1 MGSSRRDCGKR
12 IHPGRLDTDPV
23 GTDFDHALA
32 WNPVFNL
39 LGRREDGRMTLEQFL
54 TELPPDQKIR
64 IGTKPGGGFIYIGKA
79 GKTLDRGLANSM
91 RRKMLK
97 RMYLQ
102 MEEENPNYKRKYL
115 HNMIDRCINCE
126 GIIRRDVMETYPAL
140 LDDSIVIIIPGTERL
155 EEYEDKTTASPRNVN
170 VHAVQSLAA
179 AIYREVCC
187 ELIDGYRKNNKTR
200 QQELEDWIM
209 EDPYGILDMPD
220 GIINAC
226 RCRAKMRGKFKR
238 VMI

>member
-1 MGSSRRDCGKR
+1 
-12 IHPGRLDTDPV
+12 
-23 GTDFDHALA
+23 
-32 WNPVFNL
+32 
-39 LGRREDGRMTLEQFL
+39 MTLMQYVS
-54 TELPPDQKIR
+54 TLPDDQKIR

-79 GKTLDRGLANSM
+79 GKTLGRGLANSM

-126 GIIRRDVMETYPAL
+126 GISRRDIVETYPAL
-140 LDDSIVIIIPGTERL
+140 LDESIVIIIPGTERL
-155 EEYEDKTTASPRNVN
+155 EEYEEKVKASPKCVN
-170 VHAVQSLAA
+170 SYAAQSLAA

-209 EDPYGILDMPD
+209 ADPYGILDMPD
-220 GIINAC
+220 GIIDAC

>member
-1 MGSSRRDCGKR
+1 
-12 IHPGRLDTDPV
+12 
-23 GTDFDHALA
+23 
-32 WNPVFNL
+32 
-39 LGRREDGRMTLEQFL
+39 MTLEQFL
-54 TELPPDQKIR
+54 AELPDDQKIR
-64 IGTKPGGGFIYIGKA
+64 IGTKPGGGFIFIGKVR
-79 GKTLDRGLANSM
+79 KTRGRGLANSM

-97 RMYLQ
+97 SMYAR
-102 MEEENPNYKRKYL
+102 MEEENPKYRKTYF
-115 HNMIDRCINCE
+115 HNMIDRCISCE
-126 GIIRRDVMETYPAL
+126 RISGRDVLETYPAL

-155 EEYEDKTTASPRNVN
+155 EEYEEKVKASPKCVN
-170 VHAVQSLAA
+170 SHAVQSLAA

-238 VMI
+238 VML